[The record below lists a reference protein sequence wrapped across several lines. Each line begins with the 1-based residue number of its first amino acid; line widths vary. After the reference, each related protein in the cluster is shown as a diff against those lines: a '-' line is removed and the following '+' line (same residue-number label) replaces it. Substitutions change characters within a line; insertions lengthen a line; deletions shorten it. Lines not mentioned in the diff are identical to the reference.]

1 MALSDDFLM
10 ELRSRADIETT
21 ISSYVNLKRA
31 GRISKGLCP
40 FHGEKTASFTVY
52 PDTQSYYCF
61 GCGSGG
67 DVITFI
73 KNIENLDYID
83 AVRFLADKNGMNM
96 PEENSYDNTM
106 NKRRLRMLEAN
117 REAARFF
124 HSCLGKPEGAI
135 GYNYF
140 KNRGL
145 SDDTI
150 RKFGLGFAPDSFY
163 ALTNYML
170 EKGYTKDEL
179 VFANLARRSTK
190 NENNIYDNFRNRV
203 IFPIIDVKGN
213 VIAFG
218 GRVMDDSKPKYL
230 NTSDTMVYKKSQG
243 VFALNLAK
251 KSGKDSLILC
261 EGYMDVIALHQAG
274 FANAVA
280 GLGTALTSEQAQ
292 LLSRYA
298 SEIMIAYDA
307 DEAGQ
312 KAATRALGIFKNTP
326 VKIKVL
332 HLSGGKDPD
341 EIIKNYGVEKMK
353 AIINGAANEIEFALL
368 RERNKY
374 DIASDDGKRQ
384 YLQSAIKILAT
395 VGAIELDIYA
405 SRLANELSVSK
416 DVIVNET
423 KRQAK
428 RNVTIERKK
437 EFTKMQTQG
446 DVLDKLNPQRKSFY
460 AAAKAEEMLIT
471 LLMANPEFL
480 RGVDEKLS
488 YEDFVTDFNRRIYKS
503 VTDRLR
509 EGKPAEISFLA
520 GDLTDDEISAVAKIQ
535 TISHTLKNTFEEC
548 EDCIKIIINEK
559 NKKSIKGVAV
569 EDISDEEFLKFF
581 KGDNN

>member
-1 MALSDDFLM
+1 MALSDDFLT
-10 ELRSRADIETT
+10 ELRNRADIETT

-40 FHGEKTASFTVY
+40 FHGEKTPSFTVY

-61 GCGSGG
+61 GCGNGG

-83 AVRFLADKNGMNM
+83 AVRFLADKNGLDM
-96 PEENSYDNTM
+96 PDENSYDSTI

-124 HSCLGKPEGAI
+124 HKCLTTKEGVI
-135 GYNYF
+135 GYQYF

-150 RKFGLGFAPDSFY
+150 RKFGLGFAPDDFH
-163 ALTNYML
+163 ALTNHML
-170 EKGYTKDEL
+170 KLGYTKDEL
-179 VFANLARRSTK
+179 VFANLARRSQK
-190 NENNIYDNFRNRV
+190 NENNVYDNFRNRV
-203 IFPIIDVKGN
+203 MFPIIDVKGN

-261 EGYMDVIALHQAG
+261 EGYMDVIAMHQAG
-274 FANAVA
+274 FTNTVA
-280 GLGTALTSEQAQ
+280 GLGTALTSEQAH

-312 KAATRALGIFKNTP
+312 KAAARALTIFKNTP
-326 VKIKVL
+326 LKIKVL

-341 EIIKNYGVEKMK
+341 EIIKNYGIEKMK

-368 RERNKY
+368 REHSKY
-374 DIASDDGKRQ
+374 DVASDDGKRQ
-384 YLQSAIKILAT
+384 YLQAAIKVLSNVSAIDL
-395 VGAIELDIYA
+395 EIYA
-405 SRLANELSVSK
+405 SRLAGELSVSK
-416 DVIVNET
+416 DIIVNEA
-423 KRQAK
+423 RRLAK
-428 RNVTIERKK
+428 RNTTVQQKK
-437 EFTKMQTQG
+437 EFTQMVSQG
-446 DVLDKLNPQRKSFY
+446 DLLDKLNPQRKTY
-460 AAAKAEEMLIT
+460 YRAAKAEEMLIA
-471 LLMANPEFL
+471 LVMANHEFIKD
-480 RGVDEKLS
+480 VLS
-488 YEDFVTDFNRRIYKS
+488 KITANDFVTDFNGRIFKA
-503 VTDRLR
+503 VTDRISSGR
-509 EGKPAEISFLA
+509 SSEISFLY
-520 GDLTDDEISAVAKIQ
+520 GELTEEELSAVAKIQ
-535 TISHTLKNTFEEC
+535 TVSHTLKNTFAEC
-548 EDCIKIIINEK
+548 TDCINIILNEK
-559 NKKSIKGVAV
+559 NKKSLKDASV
-569 EDISDEEFLKFF
+569 ESISDEDFLKFF
-581 KGDNN
+581 KNN